1 MKVVQINSVCS
12 FGSTGRIVVDLSK
25 EMTKSNIE
33 NYIIYGIGLSD
44 YPLGIKIGN
53 KIDLRL
59 HQLHT
64 RL

>member
-1 MKVVQINSVCS
+1 
-12 FGSTGRIVVDLSK
+12 
-25 EMTKSNIE
+25 MTKSNIE